1 MQRRALCFLKHIKY
15 LFLAPG
21 VVEPRGGSCDS
32 ARMSADP
39 LQLADSFD
47 PPRLVLFDCDGT
59 LVDSQHHI
67 VSAMH
72 SAFAANG
79 LALPEADSVR
89 RTVGL
94 PLEVAIEYLLRPL
107 GAPALHPV
115 VDAYKTAAIA
125 QRLEPDHHEPL
136 FPGLAATLD
145 CLDEA
150 GFLLGVATGKARRGL
165 NHTLAAH
172 GLTERFVTLQT
183 CDVVAAGKP
192 APDMVLQAMAETGA
206 VPASTIVVGDT
217 TYDMEMARNAGVQA
231 IGVAWGY
238 HDEHILLQS
247 GAASIIRNF
256 GELPDL
262 VMKLLARSSSAA

>member
-1 MQRRALCFLKHIKY
+1 
-15 LFLAPG
+15 
-21 VVEPRGGSCDS
+21 
-32 ARMSADP
+32 MSANLLSPSD
-39 LQLADSFD
+39 DFD
-47 PPRLVLFDCDGT
+47 PPRLVIFDCDGT

-79 LALPEADSVR
+79 LAPPEAESVR

-94 PLEVAIEYLLRPL
+94 PLEVAIERLLLPL
-107 GAPALHPV
+107 GSRALEPV
-115 VDAYKTAAIA
+115 VAAYKTAAIA

-136 FPGLAATLD
+136 FPGLLGALD
-145 CLDEA
+145 RLDQA

-165 NHTLAAH
+165 NFTLTTH
-172 GLTERFVTLQT
+172 GLSDRFVTLQT

-217 TYDMEMARNAGVQA
+217 TYDMEMARNAGVA
-231 IGVAWGY
+231 AVGVAWGY
-238 HDEHILLQS
+238 HDESILLET
-247 GAASIIRNF
+247 GAAKIIRNF

-262 VMKLLARSSSAA
+262 AIELIARSSSAM

>member
-1 MQRRALCFLKHIKY
+1 
-15 LFLAPG
+15 
-21 VVEPRGGSCDS
+21 
-32 ARMSADP
+32 MSADP
-39 LQLADSFD
+39 LQLSDNFD
-47 PPRLVLFDCDGT
+47 PPRLVIFDCDGT

-79 LALPEADSVR
+79 LMLPEPDAVR

-94 PLEVAIEYLLRPL
+94 PLEVAIERLLLPL
-107 GAPALHPV
+107 GSPALHPV
-115 VDAYKTAAIA
+115 VEAYKTAAVA

-136 FPGLAATLD
+136 FPGLVGTLD
-145 CLDEA
+145 RLDQA

-165 NHTLAAH
+165 NYTLNTH
-172 GLTERFVTLQT
+172 SLTERFVTLQT

-238 HDEHILLQS
+238 HDESILLAS
-247 GAASIIRNF
+247 GAASIIRHF

-262 VMKLLARSSSAA
+262 VLRLLARSSSAA

>member
-1 MQRRALCFLKHIKY
+1 MTRSASIS
-15 LFLAPG
+15 
-21 VVEPRGGSCDS
+21 GSG
-32 ARMSADP
+32 
-39 LQLADSFD
+39 FE
-47 PPRLVLFDCDGT
+47 PPRLVIFDCDGT

-79 LALPEADSVR
+79 LELPEPDSVR

-94 PLEVAIEYLLRPL
+94 PLEVAIERLLLPL
-107 GAPALHPV
+107 GSPALEAV
-115 VDAYKTAAIA
+115 IEAYKTAAVA

-136 FPGLAATLD
+136 FPGLVPALD
-145 CLDEA
+145 RLEA
-150 GFLLGVATGKARRGL
+150 GGFLLGVATGKARRGL

-172 GLTERFVTLQT
+172 GLTGRFVTLQT
-183 CDVVAAGKP
+183 SDAVAIGKP

-217 TYDMEMARNAGVQA
+217 TYDMEMARNAGVAA

-238 HDEHILLQS
+238 HDEDVLIRT
-247 GAASIIRNF
+247 GASSIIKSF
-256 GELPDL
+256 EELPDI
-262 VMKLLARSSSAA
+262 VVDLLAQSPSAV

>member
-1 MQRRALCFLKHIKY
+1 
-15 LFLAPG
+15 
-21 VVEPRGGSCDS
+21 
-32 ARMSADP
+32 MSANP
-39 LQLADSFD
+39 LSLSDDFD
-47 PPRLVLFDCDGT
+47 PPRLVVFDCDGT

-94 PLEVAIEYLLRPL
+94 PLEVAIERLLLPL
-107 GAPALHPV
+107 GSRALDAV
-115 VDAYKTAAIA
+115 VEAYKTAAVA

-136 FPGLAATLD
+136 FPGLVATLD
-145 CLDEA
+145 RLDQA

-165 NHTLAAH
+165 NFTLATH
-172 GLTERFVTLQT
+172 GLSDRFVTLQT

-217 TYDMEMARNAGVQA
+217 TYDMEMARNAGVRA
-231 IGVAWGY
+231 VGVAWGY
-238 HDEHILLQS
+238 HDESILLES
-247 GAASIIRNF
+247 GASRIIRNF

-262 VMKLLARSSSAA
+262 AVELLARSSSAA

>member
-1 MQRRALCFLKHIKY
+1 
-15 LFLAPG
+15 
-21 VVEPRGGSCDS
+21 
-32 ARMSADP
+32 MSADP
-39 LQLADSFD
+39 IQLSDDFD
-47 PPRLVLFDCDGT
+47 PPRLVIFDCDGT

-79 LALPEADSVR
+79 LALPEADAVR

-94 PLEVAIEYLLRPL
+94 PLEVAIAHLLLPL
-107 GAPALHPV
+107 GSPALNPV
-115 VDAYKTAAIA
+115 VEAYKTAAVA

-136 FPGLAATLD
+136 FPGLVDALDRLDAT
-145 CLDEA
+145 

-165 NHTLAAH
+165 NFTLATH
-172 GLTERFVTLQT
+172 SLTERFVTLQT
-183 CDVVAAGKP
+183 CDVVANGKP

-217 TYDMEMARNAGVQA
+217 TFDIEMARNAGVQS

-238 HDEHILLQS
+238 HDERILLET
-247 GAASIIRNF
+247 GAASIIKNF

-262 VMKLLARSSSAA
+262 VNRLLARSSSAV

>member
-1 MQRRALCFLKHIKY
+1 
-15 LFLAPG
+15 
-21 VVEPRGGSCDS
+21 
-32 ARMSADP
+32 MSADL
-39 LQLADSFD
+39 LQLSDNFD
-47 PPRLVLFDCDGT
+47 PPRLVIFDCDGT

-79 LALPEADSVR
+79 LMLPEADAVR

-94 PLEVAIEYLLRPL
+94 PLEVAIEFLLRPL
-107 GAPALHPV
+107 GSPALAPV
-115 VDAYKTAAIA
+115 VEAYKTAAIA

-136 FPGLAATLD
+136 FPGLVGTLD
-145 CLDEA
+145 RLDEA

-165 NHTLAAH
+165 NFTLATH
-172 GLTERFVTLQT
+172 SLTERFVTLQT

-238 HDEHILLQS
+238 HDESILLAS
-247 GAASIIRNF
+247 GAASIIRHF

-262 VMKLLARSSSAA
+262 VLRLLARSASAA

>member
-1 MQRRALCFLKHIKY
+1 
-15 LFLAPG
+15 
-21 VVEPRGGSCDS
+21 
-32 ARMSADP
+32 MSADL
-39 LQLADSFD
+39 LQLSDNFD
-47 PPRLVLFDCDGT
+47 PPRLVIFDCDGT

-79 LALPEADSVR
+79 LMLPEPDAVR

-94 PLEVAIEYLLRPL
+94 PLEVAIERLLRPL
-107 GAPALHPV
+107 GAPALAPV
-115 VDAYKTAAIA
+115 VEAYKAAAIA

-136 FPGLAATLD
+136 FPGLVATLD
-145 CLDEA
+145 HLDEA
-150 GFLLGVATGKARRGL
+150 GVLLGVATGKARRGL
-165 NHTLAAH
+165 NYTLNTH
-172 GLTERFVTLQT
+172 SLTDRFVTLQT

-238 HDEHILLQS
+238 HDESILLAS
-247 GAASIIRNF
+247 GAASIIRHF

-262 VMKLLARSSSAA
+262 VLRLLARSASAA

>member
-1 MQRRALCFLKHIKY
+1 
-15 LFLAPG
+15 
-21 VVEPRGGSCDS
+21 
-32 ARMSADP
+32 MSADP
-39 LQLADSFD
+39 LQLSDNFD
-47 PPRLVLFDCDGT
+47 PPRLVIFDCDGT

-79 LALPEADSVR
+79 LTLPEPDAVR

-94 PLEVAIEYLLRPL
+94 PLEVAIERLLLPL
-107 GAPALHPV
+107 GSPALHPV
-115 VDAYKTAAIA
+115 VEAYKTAAVA

-136 FPGLAATLD
+136 FPGLVGTLD
-145 CLDEA
+145 RLDQA

-165 NHTLAAH
+165 NFTLNTH
-172 GLTERFVTLQT
+172 SLSDRFVTLQT

-238 HDEHILLQS
+238 HDERILLAS
-247 GAASIIRNF
+247 GAASIIRHF

-262 VMKLLARSSSAA
+262 VMTLLARSSSAA

>member
-1 MQRRALCFLKHIKY
+1 
-15 LFLAPG
+15 
-21 VVEPRGGSCDS
+21 
-32 ARMSADP
+32 MSADP
-39 LQLADSFD
+39 IQLSDNFD
-47 PPRLVLFDCDGT
+47 PPRLVIFDCDGT

-79 LALPEADSVR
+79 LALPEADAVR

-94 PLEVAIEYLLRPL
+94 PLEVAIAHLLVPL

-115 VDAYKTAAIA
+115 VEAYKTAAVA

-136 FPGLAATLD
+136 FPGLVDTLD
-145 CLDEA
+145 RLDEA

-165 NHTLAAH
+165 NFTLATH

-183 CDVVAAGKP
+183 CDVVVSGKP

-217 TYDMEMARNAGVQA
+217 TYDIEMARNAGVRS

-238 HDEHILLQS
+238 HDERILLET
-247 GAASIIRNF
+247 GAASIIKNF

-262 VMKLLARSSSAA
+262 VNRLFARSSSAV

>member
-1 MQRRALCFLKHIKY
+1 
-15 LFLAPG
+15 
-21 VVEPRGGSCDS
+21 
-32 ARMSADP
+32 MSASP
-39 LQLADSFD
+39 LSLSDDFD
-47 PPRLVLFDCDGT
+47 PPRLVIFDCDGT

-79 LALPEADSVR
+79 LGLPDAESVR

-94 PLEVAIEYLLRPL
+94 PLEVAIERLLLPL
-107 GAPALHPV
+107 GSPAPVPV
-115 VDAYKTAAIA
+115 IDAYKTAAIA

-136 FPGLAATLD
+136 FPGLVATLD
-145 CLDEA
+145 RLEQA

-165 NHTLAAH
+165 NFTLTTH
-172 GLTERFVTLQT
+172 GLSDRFVTLQT

-217 TYDMEMARNAGVQA
+217 TYDMEMARNAGVAA
-231 IGVAWGY
+231 IGVSWGY
-238 HDEHILLQS
+238 HEESVLLAA
-247 GAASIIRNF
+247 GASSIIKDF

-262 VMKLLARSSSAA
+262 VIEMMARSSSSV

>member
-1 MQRRALCFLKHIKY
+1 
-15 LFLAPG
+15 
-21 VVEPRGGSCDS
+21 
-32 ARMSADP
+32 MSADP
-39 LQLADSFD
+39 IQLSDDFD
-47 PPRLVLFDCDGT
+47 PPRLVIFDCDGT

-79 LALPEADSVR
+79 LALPAADAVR

-94 PLEVAIEYLLRPL
+94 PLEVAIAHLLVPL
-107 GAPALHPV
+107 GSPALHPV
-115 VDAYKTAAIA
+115 VDAYKSAAIA

-136 FPGLAATLD
+136 FPGLVTTLD
-145 CLDEA
+145 HLERA

-165 NHTLAAH
+165 NFTLATH

-206 VPASTIVVGDT
+206 VPTSTIVVGDT
-217 TYDMEMARNAGVQA
+217 TYDMEMARNAGVPA
-231 IGVAWGY
+231 VGVAWGY
-238 HDEHILLQS
+238 HDEGVLLEA

-262 VMKLLARSSSAA
+262 AVKLVARSSSAV

>member
-1 MQRRALCFLKHIKY
+1 
-15 LFLAPG
+15 
-21 VVEPRGGSCDS
+21 
-32 ARMSADP
+32 MSADP
-39 LQLADSFD
+39 IPLSDSFD
-47 PPRLVLFDCDGT
+47 PPRLVIFDCDGT

-79 LALPEADSVR
+79 LVLPEADAVR

-94 PLEVAIEYLLRPL
+94 PLEVAIEHLLLPL
-107 GAPALHPV
+107 GSPPLDPV
-115 VDAYKTAAIA
+115 VQAYKTAAIA

-136 FPGLAATLD
+136 FPDLVATLD
-145 CLDEA
+145 RLEQA

-165 NHTLAAH
+165 NYTLATH

-183 CDVVAAGKP
+183 CDVVVNGKP

-206 VPASTIVVGDT
+206 VPDSTIVVGDT
-217 TYDMEMARNAGVQA
+217 TYDMGMARNAGVQA

-238 HDEHILLQS
+238 HDEQILLET
-247 GAASIIRNF
+247 GAASIIKNF

-262 VMKLLARSSSAA
+262 VGKLLARSSSAA